1 MKFTEFGF
9 NDQLIEALGY
19 MGFEDATPIQEQ
31 AIPIIISGADLIGCA
46 QTGTGKTGA
55 FLLPTLHNISK
66 AEIKGI
72 NTLIV
77 VPTRE
82 LAIQIDQQIQGFA
95 YFSPASSY
103 PIYGGGDGADWDMQK
118 KALTNGTSIIVAT
131 PGKLMSHL
139 NMGYIDF
146 STVEHLILDE
156 ADRMLDIGFHDDI
169 IKIAEALPKKRQTL
183 LFSAT
188 MAPKIRKLAKQLQDD
203 PQEVSISIAKPAAGV
218 LQVAY
223 LCFDSQKVRLLD
235 KLIADKPKYE
245 SILVFTSSKKKV
257 GEIVRELSKKGH
269 SVKGISSDY
278 DQKEREMVINA
289 FRSRSCRII
298 VGTDVISRGIDI
310 KDINLV
316 VNFDVPKDAA
326 DYVHRVGRTARAN
339 TTGVAITFITEDDMY
354 LFDRIETLIETEIS
368 KSPCLPEFGTSPN
381 YDPKSGAN
389 RGRGGRGGGRSHG
402 GGGGRRNGGSGRR
415 NGGGGN
421 RGGGG
426 YRGKGGGSQSGG
438 GRHRPAKKD

>member
-31 AIPIIISGADLIGCA
+31 AIPIIMSGDDLIGCA

-55 FLLPTLHNISK
+55 FLLPTLQNISK
-66 AEIKGI
+66 AKIKGI

-118 KALTNGTSIIVAT
+118 KALTNGTAIIVAT
-131 PGKLMSHL
+131 PGKLLSHL

-169 IKIAEALPKKRQTL
+169 IKIAEALPKERQTL

-188 MAPKIRKLAKQLQDD
+188 MAPKIKKLAKQLQNN
-203 PQEVSISIAKPAAGV
+203 PKEVSISIAKPAAGV

-223 LCFDSQKVRLLD
+223 LCYDSQKVRLLD

-245 SILVFTSSKKKV
+245 SIVVFTSSKKKV

-278 DQKEREMVINA
+278 DQKEREEVINA

-354 LFDRIETLIETEIS
+354 LFDRIETLIQSEIT
-368 KSPCLPEFGTSPN
+368 KSPCLPEFGTSPK

-389 RGRGGRGGGRSHG
+389 RGRGGGRNG
-402 GGGGRRNGGSGRR
+402 GGGGRGRSQGGGSRR
-415 NGGGGN
+415 HSGSGGKNRSGGGGK
-421 RGGGG
+421 R
-426 YRGKGGGSQSGG
+426 RPKGGASRGP
-438 GRHRPAKKD
+438 RPAKKD

>member
-19 MGFEDATPIQEQ
+19 MGFEDATPIQQ
-31 AIPIIISGADLIGCA
+31 KAIPIITSGKDLIGCA

-55 FLLPTLHNISK
+55 FLLPTLQNISTSTK
-66 AEIKGI
+66 KGI

-103 PIYGGGDGADWDMQK
+103 PVYGGGDGADWDMQK
-118 KALTNGTSIIVAT
+118 KALTQGTSIIVAT
-131 PGKLMSHL
+131 PGKLLSHL

-169 IKIAEALPKKRQTL
+169 IKIAEALPKERQTL

-188 MAPKIRKLAKQLQDD
+188 MAPKIRKLAKSLQND

-245 SILVFTSSKKKV
+245 SIVVFSSSKKKV
-257 GEIVRELSKKGH
+257 GEIVRELKKKGH
-269 SVKGISSDY
+269 EVAGISSDY
-278 DQKEREMVINA
+278 DQKQREAVISG
-289 FRSRSCRII
+289 FRSRKIRIL

-354 LFDRIETLIETEIS
+354 LFDRIEKLIESEIT
-368 KSPCLPEFGTSPN
+368 KAPCLPEFGTSPV

-389 RGRGGRGGGRSHG
+389 RGRGGRGGGR
-402 GGGGRRNGGSGRR
+402 GGRNNRG
-415 NGGGGN
+415 GGGGN
-421 RGGGG
+421 RRRGGGNSNN
-426 YRGKGGGSQSGG
+426 RG
-438 GRHRPAKKD
+438 RRPAKRS